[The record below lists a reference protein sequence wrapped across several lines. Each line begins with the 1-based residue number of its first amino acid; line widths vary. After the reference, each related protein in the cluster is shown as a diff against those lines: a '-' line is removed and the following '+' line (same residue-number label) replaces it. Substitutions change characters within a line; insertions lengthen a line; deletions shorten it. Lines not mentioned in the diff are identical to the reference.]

1 MDQSSD
7 NVLINEINITD
18 PYLNVNED
26 ESDKNP
32 TLSTI
37 IPVAS
42 QILFCK
48 LIRTY
53 KYTRARVVLITLDS
67 GATVSYIRL
76 STVTDLGIP
85 IGENGQLAI
94 LADQKTR
101 MASLGEIDTELMVD
115 NVIVRLRAL
124 VMKELQ
130 AEVYRGTTFH
140 TDNSITADINA
151 GEVIIHGKYT
161 VKQFNPMRPVKRF
174 LPSSLS
180 LEDKPGDVRSRNPT
194 LNIAASQG
202 ALPSESVPVLSG
214 QEALCGH
221 GLGTLLVK

>member
-7 NVLINEINITD
+7 NVLTNEINITD
-18 PYLNVNED
+18 PYLNVDED
-26 ESDKNP
+26 ESDTNP

-48 LIRTY
+48 LIRSY

-94 LADQKTR
+94 LADQN
-101 MASLGEIDTELMVD
+101 G
-115 NVIVRLRAL
+115 
-124 VMKELQ
+124 
-130 AEVYRGTTFH
+130 H
-140 TDNSITADINA
+140 
-151 GEVIIHGKYT
+151 
-161 VKQFNPMRPVKRF
+161 
-174 LPSSLS
+174 
-180 LEDKPGDVRSRNPT
+180 SR
-194 LNIAASQG
+194 
-202 ALPSESVPVLSG
+202 
-214 QEALCGH
+214 
-221 GLGTLLVK
+221 